1 MTRKRLPRV
10 GDRVNV
16 DGREGV
22 FFVLKCDVET
32 LTVSLLPSDN
42 GSILNDISVGALTI
56 LPGPDPNGATR
67 A

>member
-1 MTRKRLPRV
+1 MARKKLPRV

-22 FFVLKCDVET
+22 FFVLKCNSGT
-32 LTVSLLPSDN
+32 RMVSLLPPDN
-42 GSILNDISVGALTI
+42 GPILDDITVDTLTI
-56 LPGPDPNGATR
+56 LPRPDPNGATR